1 MAFTGSTGGQL
12 VATMNRSESD
22 TPVRYE
28 AVAEKLAE
36 LLTEIVAD
44 WGHCCDN
51 QDTCLCSMG
60 RASRVVRRM
69 HQ

>member
-1 MAFTGSTGGQL
+1 M
-12 VATMNRSESD
+12 